1 MVEKTSDKFLGKTTK
16 FLGFKR
22 KKKIQPF
29 LGQKSCEK
37 HINSDCFQFI
47 LRCEESEK
55 YLQLQKMKKMENLLV
70 GKDEKS
76 YKDLQCKK

>member
-1 MVEKTSDKFLGKTTK
+1 M
-16 FLGFKR
+16 
-22 KKKIQPF
+22 
-29 LGQKSCEK
+29 GQKSCEN

-76 YKDLQCKK
+76 IKDLQCKKYQGWKKKMISD